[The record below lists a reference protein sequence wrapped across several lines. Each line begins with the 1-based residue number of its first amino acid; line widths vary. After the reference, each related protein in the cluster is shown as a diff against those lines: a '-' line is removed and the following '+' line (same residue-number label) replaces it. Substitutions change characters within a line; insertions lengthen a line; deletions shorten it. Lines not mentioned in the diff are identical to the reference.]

1 MTEEKQVE
9 VLKVKSSS
17 NVQKLAGA
25 IANIAQRKD
34 ACELVSIGAG
44 AVNQATKAIII
55 ARRMVAPL
63 GINLLV
69 IPAFAT
75 LNLSAEGG
83 KEEVTAI
90 KHILRYE

>member
-1 MTEEKQVE
+1 MSEKAIE
-9 VLKVKSSS
+9 VLKVKNSS

-34 ACELVSIGAG
+34 ECELVSIGAG

-69 IPAFAT
+69 IPAFVT
-75 LNLSAEGG
+75 LNLSEEGG